1 MRRMRLNDIRCV
13 PLTQGKSA
21 IGVVVVPKVEGGA
34 PATPEL
40 QSDSD
45 WARRARPSIWTRRIR
60 EEESRKFP
68 RADFWWGDA
77 PRSFNFAP
85 GSTESRPTGV

>member
-45 WARRARPSIWTRRIR
+45 WARRARPSI
-60 EEESRKFP
+60 
-68 RADFWWGDA
+68 
-77 PRSFNFAP
+77 
-85 GSTESRPTGV
+85 